1 MPPFPLWGKRC
12 DEMSDEMKVGVLV
25 GELGGGVFKEWV
37 IRRAGVHG
45 VCVHA
50 RAGLPTP

>member
-1 MPPFPLWGKRC
+1 M
-12 DEMSDEMKVGVLV
+12 DEMSDDEIWGIG
-25 GELGGGVFKEWV
+25 GELGEGVFKEWV